1 MTDEEYARYMRDL
14 RDASER
20 EHRRNMRRYKARLL
34 FAEAL
39 SALTLVGIIFWIIE
53 VLA

>member
-34 FAEAL
+34 FEAL
-39 SALTLVGIIFWIIE
+39 SAIALVGIIFWIIE
-53 VLA
+53 VIA